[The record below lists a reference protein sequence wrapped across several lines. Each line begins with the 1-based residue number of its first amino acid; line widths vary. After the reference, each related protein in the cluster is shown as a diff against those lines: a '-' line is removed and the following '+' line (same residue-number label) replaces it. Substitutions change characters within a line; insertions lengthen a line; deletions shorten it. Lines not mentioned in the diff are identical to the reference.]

1 MTATSCH
8 PKEKKVGKKA
18 KCFCP
23 QLAPGLRKQSCRQ
36 FFFLFM
42 VNIQCFSLPFALPD
56 SPEAA
61 RGEAIDCLAQ
71 DGLCDVQREHIAWEK
86 SISLESCDVYLLT
99 EIQ

>member
-1 MTATSCH
+1 
-8 PKEKKVGKKA
+8 
-18 KCFCP
+18 
-23 QLAPGLRKQSCRQ
+23 
-36 FFFLFM
+36 M